1 MKQTKRN
8 LILLLF
14 IANCTLQIAVAQ
26 PTQEWVARYER
37 PSGSSGIANQMAL
50 DKVGNCYVL
59 GNTAANGG
67 VMVLIKYNSAGDTA
81 WTRTYPQT
89 GNVGVVAD
97 SIGNVYITGYFGPSF
112 GPYNIVTIK
121 YNPVGVQQWLKI
133 YDSGGNDECRDI
145 AMDKTGNIYIGGFSD
160 NQSLIIKYNINGD
173 TVWTRKYGETNY
185 RFPGINLILDYQNNV
200 FISGRREHTPSSTG
214 SQFTIK
220 YDSNAVFRWIN
231 NPLENLMISPTKTG
245 TDISGNV
252 YVTGQSF
259 NNNILTIKYDFNGNE
274 VWQRIYDGPGIGTDR
289 PSDLKIDLIGNVII
303 TGISSGTGSGSDY
316 LTMKYNSFG
325 DSIWV
330 KTYNGTNSNNDE
342 SYSLDIDDSNNVY
355 ITGRSINTGFSWDY
369 ATIKYLSN
377 GTQAWLSLYNNQPTN
392 GEDIAYKVLVDKNKN
407 VFVTGTSRRVISG
420 TSDYVTVKYNQPVSI
435 NPISNNL
442 PDKYKLE
449 QNYPNPFNPG
459 TKISYQIIKNN
470 SNVRLTVFD
479 ITGKQVAELVN
490 EKQNAGYYE
499 IAFEAGD
506 LSSGIYFYKLITE
519 NFTET
524 KKMVLVK

>member
-1 MKQTKRN
+1 MRSKY
-8 LILLLF
+8 IFVIFYFCLF
-14 IANCTLQIAVAQ
+14 TFYLEAQ

-37 PSGSSGIANQMAL
+37 PSGSSGIANHMAL

-67 VMVLIKYNSAGDTA
+67 VMVLIKYNTAGDTA

-377 GTQAWLSLYNNQPTN
+377 GNQIWLEKYNGPPGNA
-392 GEDIAYKVLVDKNKN
+392 GDLAYVIKLDKFNN
-407 VFVTGTSRRVISG
+407 VFVTGISDRG
-420 TSDYVTVKYNQPVSI
+420 GFIYDYATIKYNQLVGI
-435 NPISNNL
+435 EPIDNEI
-442 PDKYKLE
+442 PEKYLLF
-449 QNYPNPFNPG
+449 QNYPNPFNPV
-459 TKISYQIIKNN
+459 TNIKYFIAKNN
-470 SNVRLTVFD
+470 SMVNLAVFD
-479 ITGKQVAELVN
+479 VTGRVIKTLVN
-490 EKQNAGYYE
+490 NKHKTGIYE
-499 IAFEAGD
+499 VLFKPENI
-506 LSSGIYFYKLITE
+506 SSGVYFFKITVD

-524 KKMVLVK
+524 KKMILIK

>member
-1 MKQTKRN
+1 MRRKYVFV
-8 LILLLF
+8 IFYFCLF
-14 IANCTLQIAVAQ
+14 TFYLAAQ

-67 VMVLIKYNSAGDTA
+67 VMVLIKYNSSGDTA

-145 AMDKTGNIYIGGFSD
+145 AMDKTGNVYIGGFSD

-289 PSDLKIDLIGNVII
+289 PTDLKIDLAGNVVI
-303 TGISSGTGSGSDY
+303 TGISYGTGSGSDY

-392 GEDIAYKVLVDKNKN
+392 GEDIAYKVLVDKNRN
-407 VFVTGTSRRVISG
+407 VFVTGTSRGFVG
-420 TSDYVTVKYNQPVSI
+420 GPSDYLTIKYSQTVGIDPLITSITNQ
-435 NPISNNL
+435 
-442 PDKYKLE
+442 YQLE
-449 QNYPNPFNPG
+449 QNYPNPFNPV
-459 TKISYQIIKNN
+459 TRIKYQIIKNN
-470 SNVRLTVFD
+470 ETAKIVVFD
-479 ITGKQVAELVN
+479 IIGRELATIIN
-490 EKQNAGYYE
+490 EKHLTGTYE
-499 IAFEAGD
+499 IAFDAKN
-506 LSSGIYFYKLITE
+506 LSSGIYFYKLITGD
-519 NFTET
+519 FTET
-524 KKMVLVK
+524 KKMILIK

>member
-1 MKQTKRN
+1 MEQTTRKI
-8 LILLLF
+8 ILLLF
-14 IANCTLQIAVAQ
+14 IVNCSLQIAVAQ

-59 GNTAANGG
+59 GNTGANGG
-67 VMVLIKYNSAGDTA
+67 VMVLIKYNSSGDTA

-121 YNPVGVQQWLKI
+121 YNPGGVQQWLKI

-145 AMDKTGNIYIGGFSD
+145 AMDKTGNVYIGGFSD
-160 NQSLIIKYNINGD
+160 NQSLIIKYNVNGD
-173 TVWTRKYGETNY
+173 TVWIRKYGEPNY
-185 RFPGINLILDYQNNV
+185 RFPVIDLELDYQNN
-200 FISGRREHTPSSTG
+200 IYITGKRIHTTNNSGA
-214 SQFTIK
+214 QFTIK
-220 YDSNAVFRWIN
+220 YDSNAILKWIN
-231 NPLENLMISPTKTG
+231 SPLVTQMEFSVKLGIDNF
-245 TDISGNV
+245 GNV
-252 YVTGQSF
+252 YVTGGSF
-259 NNNILTIKYDFNGNE
+259 SGKILTIKYNSNGNE
-274 VWQRIYDGPGIGTDR
+274 VWQRIYDGPASGTDT
-289 PSDLKIDLIGNVII
+289 PKDLKIDQNNDVII
-303 TGISSGTGSGSDY
+303 TGYTIESGNFGNYVTVKYDSSGDSLWVRKFSGP
-316 LTMKYNSFG
+316 N
-325 DSIWV
+325 
-330 KTYNGTNSNNDE
+330 NENDE
-342 SYSLDIDDSNNVY
+342 SYSLALDDSNNAYV
-355 ITGRSINTGFSWDY
+355 TGRSFGNFSDWDY
-369 ATIKYLSN
+369 VTIKYN
-377 GTQAWLSLYNNQPTN
+377 TN
-392 GEDIAYKVLVDKNKN
+392 GMQQWIKRYPDELGGGGIAYQVGIDHFNN
-407 VFVTGTSRRVISG
+407 IFVTGIGHSSGISG
-420 TSDYVTVKYNQPVSI
+420 YITVKYSQTVGVI
-435 NPISNNL
+435 TISNNL
-442 PDKYKLE
+442 PDKYELK
-449 QNYPNPFNPG
+449 QNFPNPFNPS

-524 KKMVLVK
+524 KKMVLIK